1 MARTLSYSQ
10 IRSRLA
16 GPDGIG
22 SGSFEILQSLCHLA
36 SSAEGDQ
43 QQAQELV
50 LRAMEYR
57 ESFGEAA
64 VVLDG
69 LVRRLGLFPYLDLET
84 LPLADSIAYEFH
96 RPLNMER
103 AGIVFHRVQ
112 GDVYRR
118 LLDGENVIL
127 SAPTSFGKSLVI
139 DALIASEKY
148 ENSAII
154 VPTIAL
160 IDETRRRLAERF
172 SGHFKII
179 THPSQRRVNRNVF
192 VMTQERLLEVEPLEP
207 LDLFIVDEFYKL
219 QPRQEDTERSLVLNM
234 AFDRLRKT
242 GAQFYLL
249 GPNIQNIVS
258 LPPEIIF
265 SFIKTDYKTVA
276 SEVTRIKPK
285 GKGFDELVD
294 LCRTL
299 KEPTLIYCQS
309 PKRVRDVAEALIEAS
324 ITSREP
330 KLQSAY
336 KWISD
341 EYHEQWLFARALRQ
355 QIGMHHG
362 RLPRTL
368 AQFVVK
374 AFNDGSLRF
383 LVCTSTL
390 IEGVN
395 TKAKNVIVFD
405 NKVAKSK
412 FDYFTYNNILGRS
425 GRMFQH
431 FVGRVYIFHEPPA
444 EELPLVDIP
453 VLTQPDDTPDSPLMQ
468 ISEEDLLPASRA
480 RISDILNHPDI
491 PSNVLRESKGVDPR
505 AQIRLAQE
513 IRSQT
518 RLYHPLLNWTGIPA
532 WEQLVAVC
540 ELIWK
545 FFVASNQRRATVNS
559 GKHLAFKI
567 DNFRK
572 RGSVRALIRDALNK
586 AAEDKSPDD
595 TVEDTIEF
603 LRYWANVNFPRWL
616 TCVDRIQS
624 HVFRSLRLQP
634 GNYTFY
640 AGYIENWMLDP
651 AIMALDEYGV
661 PVQVGQKLQS
671 RLRPDGDLDRAI
683 ARLKS
688 LRVSELGLSDFEAAL
703 LADAQ
708 SHL

>member
-1 MARTLSYSQ
+1 M
-10 IRSRLA
+10 
-16 GPDGIG
+16 
-22 SGSFEILQSLCHLA
+22 A
-36 SSAEGDQ
+36 SSTEVDQ
-43 QQAQELV
+43 QQTQDLV

-64 VVLDG
+64 VILDG

-84 LPLADSIAYEFH
+84 LPLSDSIAYEFH
-96 RPLNMER
+96 RPLNMKQ

-148 ENSAII
+148 QNIAIV

-172 SGHFKII
+172 SGQFKII
-179 THPSQRRVNRNVF
+179 THPSQKRVERNVF
-192 VMTQERLLEVEPLEP
+192 VMTQERLMEVEPLKP

-234 AFDRLRKT
+234 AFDKLRKT

-258 LPPEIIF
+258 LPPEIVF

-276 SEVTRIKPK
+276 SEVTRVKPK

-294 LCRTL
+294 LCRGM
-299 KEPTLIYCQS
+299 KEPTLVYCQS
-309 PKRVRDVAEALIEAS
+309 PRRVRDVAAALLEAG
-324 ITSREP
+324 ITSDEP

-336 KWISD
+336 KWIGD
-341 EYHEQWLFARALRQ
+341 EYHEQWLFARSLQR

-374 AFNDGSLRF
+374 AFNDGLLRF

-431 FVGRVYIFHEPPA
+431 FVGRLYIFHEPPA

-453 VLTQPDDTPDSPLMQ
+453 VLTQPDDTPDSLLMQ

-480 RISDILNHPDI
+480 KISDILNHPDI
-491 PSNVLRESKGVDPR
+491 PGDVLRASKGVDPR

-513 IRSQT
+513 IRSQAA
-518 RLYHPLLNWTGIPA
+518 LYHPLLNWTRTPS
-532 WEQLVAVC
+532 WDQLVAVC
-540 ELIWK
+540 EIIWR
-545 FFVASNQRRATVNS
+545 FFVPTNQRRASVSS
-559 GKHLAFKI
+559 GRQLAFRI
-567 DNFRK
+567 DNFR
-572 RGSVRALIRDALNK
+572 RQGSVRALIRDAISK
-586 AAEDKSPDD
+586 AGEETNADD

-603 LRYWANVNFPRWL
+603 LRYWANVNFPKWL
-616 TCVDRIQS
+616 TCVDRVQN
-624 HVFRSLRLQP
+624 HVFTSLRRRP
-634 GNYTFY
+634 GNYAFY

-671 RLRPDGDLDRAI
+671 RLQPGGDLDQVLD
-683 ARLKS
+683 RLKR
-688 LRVSELGLSDFEAAL
+688 LKVSELGLSEFEARL

>member
-1 MARTLSYSQ
+1 MARTLTYSQ
-10 IRSRLA
+10 IKTRLTGA
-16 GPDGIG
+16 TGIK
-22 SGSFEILQSLCHLA
+22 SGGFEILQSLCHLA
-36 SSAEGDQ
+36 SSSEGDL
-43 QQAQELV
+43 QQAQDLV

-69 LVRRLGLFPYLDLET
+69 LVRRLGLFPYLDLER
-84 LPLADSIAYEFH
+84 LPLSDSIAYEFH
-96 RPLNMER
+96 RPLKMEDS
-103 AGIVFHRVQ
+103 GIVFHRVQ

-139 DALIASEKY
+139 DALIASEQYK
-148 ENSAII
+148 NVAIV

-172 SGHFKII
+172 SGQYKII
-179 THPSQRRVNRNVF
+179 THPSQKRLDRNVF
-192 VMTQERLLEVEPLEP
+192 VMTQERLMEVEPLEP

-219 QPRQEDTERSLVLNM
+219 QPRQEDTDRSLVLNM

-249 GPNIQNIVS
+249 GPNIRSIVS
-258 LPPEIIF
+258 LPSEIVF
-265 SFIKTDYKTVA
+265 SFIKTDYRTVA
-276 SEVTRIKPK
+276 SDVTRIKPK
-285 GKGFDELVD
+285 GKGFEELVD
-294 LCRTL
+294 LCRGL
-299 KEPTLIYCQS
+299 KDPTLVYCQS
-309 PKRVRDVAEALIEAS
+309 PKRVRDVAEALLRAD
-324 ITSREP
+324 ITSVEH
-330 KLQSAY
+330 KLDSAY
-336 KWISD
+336 KWIGD
-341 EYHEQWLFARALRQ
+341 EYHEDWLFARSLQR

-374 AFNDGSLRF
+374 AFNDGLLRF

-405 NKVAKSK
+405 NKVARSK

-453 VLTQPDDTPDSPLMQ
+453 VLTQPDDTPDSLLMQ
-468 ISEEDLLPASRA
+468 ISEEDLLPSSRD

-491 PSNVLRESKGVDPR
+491 PGDVLRASKGVDPR

-513 IRSQT
+513 IRSQAAFY
-518 RLYHPLLNWTGIPA
+518 RPLLGWRQIPT
-532 WEQLVAVC
+532 WDQLVAVC

-545 FFVASNQRRATVNS
+545 FFVASNQRRASVSS
-559 GKHLAFKI
+559 GRQLAFRI
-567 DNFRK
+567 DNFR
-572 RGSVRALIRDALNK
+572 RQGSVKALIRDAIGK
-586 AAEDKSPDD
+586 AGEGASPDD

-616 TCVDRIQS
+616 SCVDRVQD
-624 HVFRSLRLQP
+624 HVFRSLRHQP
-634 GNYTFY
+634 GSYSFY

-671 RLRPDGDLDRAI
+671 RLRTYP
-683 ARLKS
+683 
-688 LRVSELGLSDFEAAL
+688 
-703 LADAQ
+703 
-708 SHL
+708 